1 MRVLAIAAHP
11 DDLET
16 ACAGTLAKYALAG
29 HTVIMCNLS
38 DGALGGNIPK
48 AELAALR
55 SKEAEASAAII
66 GAEYIPPLF
75 EDLEY
80 LPG

>member
-29 HTVIMCNLS
+29 HTVIMCNLC
-38 DGALGGNIPK
+38 DGALGGNIPA
-48 AELAALR
+48 AEQR
-55 SKEAEASAAII
+55 
-66 GAEYIPPLF
+66 
-75 EDLEY
+75 
-80 LPG
+80 